1 MFFYIYNGIKSN
13 TDTTHSMIS
22 IHVSV
27 TFINSR
33 MSGNVE
39 TDAVLLVESCF
50 DFLNAFIC
58 KLIG

>member
-1 MFFYIYNGIKSN
+1 MFVFYYGIKPS
-13 TDTTHSMIS
+13 TGTTHSMIS
-22 IHVSV
+22 IPVSV

-39 TDAVLLVESCF
+39 TDAFLLVESCF

-58 KLIG
+58 KLNV